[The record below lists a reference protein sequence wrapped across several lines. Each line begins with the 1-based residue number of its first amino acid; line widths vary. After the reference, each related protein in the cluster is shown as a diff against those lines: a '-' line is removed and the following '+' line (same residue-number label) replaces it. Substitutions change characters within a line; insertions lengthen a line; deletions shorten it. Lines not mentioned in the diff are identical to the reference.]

1 MRETDR
7 GRCSAESQSH
17 ARQDVKNELTG
28 KFIYAPM
35 AGLTAFIATVYA
47 NCGKVSRT
55 KFVSSLSFARP
66 AMKPPIYLDCNAST
80 QPDPK
85 VVEAMLPW
93 LGAAHANPHAGHLAG
108 QRAAKAVDTALQAI
122 ASLIG
127 ASPSELIITSGA
139 TESNNLALQGI
150 LSRSPNGSRL
160 LHSSI
165 EHKAVIEV
173 GAHLRTRGVS
183 VETIPVDK
191 HGRVEVE
198 TAAKM
203 IDSGHFDLNL
213 ASIMHANNEIGTI
226 QPIEEVSNLLR
237 SKNGILHVDAAQ
249 TAGRLRIDVAAM
261 GVDLLSLSSHKM
273 YGPSGIGALYI
284 SPRVRKLIQP
294 LFFGGG
300 QQSSIRPGTLPI
312 FLISG
317 FGKACEIISNGME
330 RDALHTE
337 VLADAFCN
345 FLSEFGANF
354 KTFDCGG
361 PNLPG
366 LRSIRFIGADADDL
380 VMRASPKLSIS
391 SGSACTSGSTH
402 RSHVLQASGFS
413 DDEAREVVR
422 IGFGRQ
428 STMSEAYEAARILA
442 DAAGCMSRLG

>member
-1 MRETDR
+1 M
-7 GRCSAESQSH
+7 
-17 ARQDVKNELTG
+17 
-28 KFIYAPM
+28 F
-35 AGLTAFIATVYA
+35 
-47 NCGKVSRT
+47 
-55 KFVSSLSFARP
+55 
-66 AMKPPIYLDCNAST
+66 
-80 QPDPK
+80 
-85 VVEAMLPW
+85 PW
-93 LGAAHANPHAGHLAG
+93 LGATHANPHAGHLAG
-108 QRAAKAVDTALQAI
+108 QRAAKAVDTALQSI

-127 ASPSELIITSGA
+127 ASPSELVITSGA
-139 TESNNLALQGI
+139 TESNNLALQGV
-150 LSRSPNGSRL
+150 LSQNPNGSRL

-173 GAHLRTRGVS
+173 GTHLSARGVS
-183 VETIPVDK
+183 VETIPVDR

-198 TAAKM
+198 AATK
-203 IDSGHFDLNL
+203 IIESGRFDLNL
-213 ASIMHANNEIGTI
+213 ASVMHANNEIGTI
-226 QPIEEVSNLLR
+226 QPIEEISNLLR
-237 SKNGILHVDAAQ
+237 SKSGILHVDAAQ

-261 GVDLLSLSSHKM
+261 GIDLLSLSSHKM

-284 SPRVRKLIQP
+284 SPRVRKLMQP

-300 QQSSIRPGTLPI
+300 QQSGLRPGTLPV
-312 FLISG
+312 FLIAG
-317 FGKACEIISNGME
+317 FGKACEIVANSME

-337 VLADAFCN
+337 VLADSFCN

-391 SGSACTSGSTH
+391 SGSACTSGSIH

-428 STMSEAYEAARILA
+428 STTSEAYEAARILA
-442 DAAGCMSRLG
+442 DAAACMSRLG